1 MLVLNTRDDRHH
13 RLLLGDLALRRQ
25 TRQVLLLQGHRR
37 LLPFH
42 LDHHRRPRME
52 DRRRLP
58 RMPLLHL
65 QVLHELH
72 DLLEPLLLHLLKGH
86 LLHHLPLK
94 DRRRRLLLL
103 LRDLQ
108 DLPGLQGPLG
118 HLDRRLPRRRLLLV
132 HPVPLDLQDRLVP
145 HHPLLRRHLRLH
157 HRRRQSLL
165 RWYQAQRA
173 QERQCL
179 LLSPLRLSQ

>member
-1 MLVLNTRDDRHH
+1 MLILNTRDDRDH
-13 RLLLGDLALRRQ
+13 RLLLGDRALRRQ
-25 TRQVLLLQGHRR
+25 TRQVLPLQGHRR
-37 LLPFH
+37 LLLFH
-42 LDHHRRPRME
+42 LDHHRHPRME
-52 DRRRLP
+52 DHRRLP

-72 DLLEPLLLHLLKGH
+72 DLQEPLLLHLLKGH

-94 DRRRRLLLL
+94 GRRRLLL

-108 DLPGLQGPLG
+108 DLPGLQGLLG
-118 HLDRRLPRRRLLLV
+118 HLDRRLPRHRLLQV
-132 HPVPLDLQDRLVP
+132 HPAPLDLQDRLVL
-145 HHPLLRRHLRLH
+145 HHHLRL

-173 QERQCL
+173 REQQFLSL
-179 LLSPLRLSQ
+179 LPLRLSQ

>member
-1 MLVLNTRDDRHH
+1 MLILNTRDARHH
-13 RLLLGDLALRRQ
+13 RPLLGDLALRRQ
-25 TRQVLLLQGHRR
+25 TR
-37 LLPFH
+37 
-42 LDHHRRPRME
+42 
-52 DRRRLP
+52 
-58 RMPLLHL
+58 

-94 DRRRRLLLL
+94 GRRRRRLLL

-108 DLPGLQGPLG
+108 DPLG
-118 HLDRRLPRRRLLLV
+118 HLDRRLPRRRLLQV
-132 HPVPLDLQDRLVP
+132 HSVPLDLQDRLVL
-145 HHPLLRRHLRLH
+145 HPLLRHHLRHHLRL

-173 QERQCL
+173 REQQFLSL
-179 LLSPLRLSQ
+179 LPLRLSQ

>member
-1 MLVLNTRDDRHH
+1 
-13 RLLLGDLALRRQ
+13 
-25 TRQVLLLQGHRR
+25 
-37 LLPFH
+37 
-42 LDHHRRPRME
+42 
-52 DRRRLP
+52 
-58 RMPLLHL
+58 MPLLHL

-94 DRRRRLLLL
+94 GRRRLLLL

-132 HPVPLDLQDRLVP
+132 HPVPLDLQDRLVL
-145 HHPLLRRHLRLH
+145 HHPLLR

-173 QERQCL
+173 RERQCL